1 MAENMQGKG
10 NINNKET
17 RLNPLEKVANFFDKI
32 IVVLSIVLTAV
43 ITVNLVSAVFSR
55 YVLGSPIYWAD
66 ELSLLIFAWLTFLGA
81 CLAIKRSEMAAV
93 TIILDR
99 LHSTPKF
106 ILNAIIQ
113 ISILVF
119 SVVIGY
125 YSYLWIS
132 SPSVLNMISPTLN
145 LKLWWVYSIVPFSM
159 LCIFVFTI
167 NNFYKDFLV
176 YRAEL
181 KGGANQ

>member
-1 MAENMQGKG
+1 MAENMQ
-10 NINNKET
+10 NRENMNNKEA
-17 RLNPLEKVANFFDKI
+17 RLNPLEKIANFFDKI

-81 CLAIKRSEMAAV
+81 CLAVKRSDMAAV

-99 LHSTPKF
+99 LTSTPKF
-106 ILNAIIQ
+106 ILNAVIQ
-113 ISILVF
+113 LSILVF

-125 YSYLWIS
+125 YSYLWIN

-145 LKLWWVYSIVPFSM
+145 VKMWWVYSIVPFSM
-159 LCIFVFTI
+159 LCIFIFTI
-167 NNFYKDFLV
+167 NNFYKDYLI
-176 YRAEL
+176 YRAEM
-181 KGGANQ
+181 KGDANQ